1 MFNKKIVATAIAALL
16 IGGGA
21 GYWISVTSSPQP
33 KKPATP
39 AERKPLFY
47 RNPMNPE
54 ITSPTPAKNEM
65 GMDYI
70 PVYADGQKTER
81 KPLFYRNPMNPKIT
95 SPVPAKD
102 EMGMDYI
109 PVYPDNSASS
119 SAPAGTVRIDPTV
132 VQDIGVRTAKVERI
146 MLSRHVRTVGRI
158 ALDEQRVAR
167 LHPKYDG
174 WVQKLFVDAT
184 GEKVKKNTML
194 LAIYSPQVVAT
205 EDEYLLALTNEK
217 KLKQSPFAD
226 VREGAQSLL
235 RSTRERLQ
243 LLDMPAHQLRQLTR
257 TRKAIH
263 AVHIHSPFDGIVM
276 SIGAREGARITPN
289 TELYVIADLSRIWV
303 LADLYQD
310 DLPWV
315 HVGDT
320 AKMQVSGIPGRTFT
334 GRVSFIYP
342 YFEAK
347 TRTVKVR
354 LEFKNPDL
362 LLKPEMYANVDIL
375 ADRQVDAIAV
385 PSEAIVRS
393 GTGAQVFV
401 EREPGKF
408 EPRDVMLG
416 VASDGKTQIL
426 NGLQAGETVVTSS
439 QFLIDSES
447 KLREATAKMLEPQPP
462 TAQTTMPDMSGTS
475 KNAGMKE
482 KSTQP
487 QKHDMLHDGKMQM
500 EHQP

>member
-1 MFNKKIVATAIAALL
+1 MFNKKIVATAIVMLL
-16 IGGGA
+16 IGGGT
-21 GYWISVTSSPQP
+21 GYWISVATLSQP
-33 KKPATP
+33 EKAAAPI
-39 AERKPLFY
+39 ERKPLFY

-54 ITSPTPAKNEM
+54 ITSPTPAK
-65 GMDYI
+65 
-70 PVYADGQKTER
+70 
-81 KPLFYRNPMNPKIT
+81 
-95 SPVPAKD
+95 D

-109 PVYPDNSASS
+109 PVYPDDNTQAA
-119 SAPAGTVRIDPTV
+119 APAGMVKIDPTV
-132 VQDIGVRTAKVERI
+132 VQDIGVRTAKAGRTV
-146 MLSRHVRTVGRI
+146 LSRHVRTVGRV
-158 ALDEQRVAR
+158 ALDEERVAR

-174 WVQKLFVDAT
+174 WVQKLFIGAT

-194 LAIYSPQVVAT
+194 LSIYSPQVVAT
-205 EDEYLLALTNEK
+205 EDEYLLALANEK

-226 VREGAQSLL
+226 VREGAESLL

-263 AVHIHSPFDGIVM
+263 AVHIHSPFEGVVM

-320 AKMQVSGIPGRTFT
+320 AEMQVSGIPGRTFT
-334 GRVSFIYP
+334 GKVSFIYP

-354 LEFKNPDL
+354 IEFNNPGL

-375 ADRQVDAIAV
+375 ADKQVNAIVV
-385 PSEAIVRS
+385 PSAAIVRS

-401 EREPGKF
+401 ERAPGKF
-408 EPRDVMLG
+408 EPRNVTLG

-426 NGLQAGETVVTSS
+426 SGLQDGETVVTSS
-439 QFLIDSES
+439 QFMIDSES
-447 KLREATAKMLEPQPP
+447 KLREATAKMLEPQQAVPQAP
-462 TAQTTMPDMSGTS
+462 ETKPEMSGL
-475 KNAGMKE
+475 
-482 KSTQP
+482 Q
-487 QKHDMLHDGKMQM
+487 QKPASSSRHDMPNMHHDGKMQM
-500 EHQP
+500 ESQP